1 MSLASIARVVG
12 PRTRWGDHLYS
23 WLRFRQKHGRN
34 PRRGIDGSC
43 VDHLYRLK
51 VDGSLLDPL
60 RQFVSD
66 KEYVKRYVS
75 ATIGPQFTVETIEV
89 LKSDSDIDR
98 FTLPRMPCV
107 VKPTHLSGRVSTY
120 STPEQEVNRG
130 QLKVW
135 LGTNYYLKQREQ
147 NYRYL
152 RPKIIVEE
160 FFSPDG
166 KTVPNDYKVFC
177 FFGVP
182 KFIQVDID
190 RFGNHLRNFYDPE
203 WRRLKLSYKRPGC
216 ERSDVEPPA
225 LAKMLEI
232 AEELS
237 QPFSFI
243 RVDLYSIGDE
253 VRVGE
258 LTNCPESANSSFQ
271 PLAADIAIGK
281 MFRRNGSVSLAPF
294 L

>member
-1 MSLASIARVVG
+1 MG

-23 WLRFRQKHGRN
+23 WLRFRKKHGRN
-34 PRRGIDGSC
+34 PRRGIDGSY

-66 KEYVKRYVS
+66 KQYVKRYVS

-98 FTLPRMPCV
+98 FTLPCMPCV
-107 VKPTHLSGRVSTY
+107 VKPTHLSGRVSIY
-120 STPEQEVNRG
+120 STHEQEVNRG

-166 KTVPNDYKVFC
+166 KTVPGDYKIFC
-177 FFGVP
+177 FFGTP
-182 KFIQVDID
+182 RFIQLDID
-190 RFGNHLRNFYDPE
+190 RFGRHFQNYYDTG
-203 WRRLKLSYKRPGC
+203 WNKLDFSYEQPGRERP
-216 ERSDVEPPA
+216 DPEPPA
-225 LAKMLEI
+225 LSEMLAI
-232 AEELS
+232 AARLS
-237 QPFSFI
+237 QGFSFV
-243 RVDLYSIGDE
+243 RVDMYAIGNE
-253 VRVGE
+253 IKVGE
-258 LTNCPESANSSFQ
+258 LTNCPNCANSAFR
-271 PLAADIAIGK
+271 PPAADRAIGR
-281 MFRRNGSVSLAPF
+281 MFREAESVSLAPF
-294 L
+294 LVGR